1 MNKYSINLTN
11 IERLQQ
17 LEIQADSRA
26 EAVEKAKEMFEA
38 GMISV
43 VSNEVMVNGVYKVV
57 EGK

>member
-17 LEIQADSRA
+17 LEIEAETRT

-43 VSNEVMVNGVYKVV
+43 VSNEVMVAGVYKVV

>member
-17 LEIQADSRA
+17 LEIEAETRT
-26 EAVEKAKEMFEA
+26 EAVEKAKELFEA
-38 GMISV
+38 GMVSV
-43 VSNEVMVNGVYKVV
+43 VSSEVLVNGVYKVA